1 MTESTSAEIIVNVF
15 GRTDVG
21 RTREHNEDSFV
32 VADLNTNIASLQ
44 PAVRAHKS
52 GPRGTLFMVADGMG
66 GAAAGEIASQM
77 ATDIVLR
84 ELRDNWLPAER
95 PSPEL
100 FARCLK
106 RATQSANQQIHSYA
120 TSHQEYRGMGT
131 TATIAGF
138 LDGVLYL
145 SQIGDSRGY
154 LIRDGE
160 VRQITKDQSLM
171 QKLIEAGELTEEEA
185 AQSERRNIILQALGP
200 EAQIK
205 VDLTYQPICRGDIL
219 LLCSDG
225 LSGQITKDDI
235 HNVLTTEKDLVA
247 GCKKLIDIANENGGP
262 DNITV
267 ILARFEGEGLPEA
280 GDEDDVGHR
289 VFAVPEGSS
298 MTPQA
303 MERLVEGPTAP
314 MRPSSDRSTMPV
326 DQPRVREAEHETTGP
341 AAVSGSVSFDSEAGA
356 QASTMDSI
364 DMDEIAR
371 LSPKKEGG
379 SGKMILIGVI
389 VLVVAI
395 AGWFGM
401 QMMSK
406 GSTTPDSAAPTDSAN
421 AAAPAAAGSTTP
433 PAATTP

>member
-1 MTESTSAEIIVNVF
+1 MTETAPSAEIMVNVF

-32 VADLNTNIASLQ
+32 VADLNSNVASLQ
-44 PAVRAHKS
+44 PSVRAHKS
-52 GPRGTLFMVADGMG
+52 GPKGTLFMVADGMG

-84 ELRDNWLPAER
+84 ELRDNWLPLGQ
-95 PSPEL
+95 PSPEA

-106 RATQSANQQIHSYA
+106 RAAQSANQQIHSYA

-138 LDGVLYL
+138 LNGIIYL
-145 SQIGDSRGY
+145 CQIGDSRGY
-154 LIRDGE
+154 LIREGV

-205 VDLTYQPICRGDIL
+205 VDLTYQPACQGDIL

-235 HNVLTTEKDLVA
+235 ARVLGEETELVNA
-247 GCKKLIDIANENGGP
+247 CKKLIEIANTNGGP

-267 ILARFEGEGLPEA
+267 IVARFDGEALRHSQADEA
-280 GDEDDVGHR
+280 VGHQIYPLIDTETSTEP
-289 VFAVPEGSS
+289 VPVYKGS
-298 MTPQA
+298 
-303 MERLVEGPTAP
+303 
-314 MRPSSDRSTMPV
+314 RPPV
-326 DQPRVREAEHETTGP
+326 PSREARVRTRTIVLAALAVI
-341 AAVSGSVSFDSEAGA
+341 AAVVWYF
-356 QASTMDSI
+356 T
-364 DMDEIAR
+364 R
-371 LSPKKEGG
+371 R
-379 SGKMILIGVI
+379 
-389 VLVVAI
+389 
-395 AGWFGM
+395 
-401 QMMSK
+401 
-406 GSTTPDSAAPTDSAN
+406 
-421 AAAPAAAGSTTP
+421 
-433 PAATTP
+433 